1 MKYGRNHK
9 KIANPARKITTSLFA
24 VILTSLLFTAA
35 CADKTATPRSAKE
48 EVCVTVF
55 DGEHYKVKGENKKT
69 VARGESVAYEIAVD
83 EGYELVSSFGAECA
97 VPSFKGSYS
106 FNQSVQFTSVNYD
119 TTVTLQTRKLETTE
133 FKTDSNVDGCE
144 VEVQTASGYTNN
156 GEIYSDDVVNLYAI
170 PAEGYRFHCWSTG
183 NYLSAGGKYLSN
195 EKILNEF
202 DFNTTNALYANFKST
217 ADSARSIIYDFGD
230 GNEIEQDCS
239 AMVAH
244 HPRANTLTEPDL
256 IENGYELPKDKML
269 VGWKTE
275 NGEYVGLGS
284 RTAVS
289 DETFITLTPVWKEY
303 ADESDFEISD
313 GKITNYVGESK
324 EVVIPKA
331 IGGEEVTGIAANAF
345 EECAAETY
353 YVPNTITSVEE
364 NAFLNCIALK
374 TFYMS
379 DNVMTI
385 SDSSFRGCKNFETL
399 HLNAYLKPR
408 YVTSEYSNKC
418 DVYDRLAKNFNDG
431 KKKLVLLGG
440 SSVKYGYNSPL
451 IEEMLDGD
459 YDVYNIAQ
467 TIQISA
473 LAQTQAVAKYLG
485 EGDVFIHAPEN
496 EWSPWFGGITFSEI
510 VGADACNVMSSGLYI
525 YYIFES
531 NLQLFSNLSVNHFA
545 RIFNLLAE
553 FNKVR
558 LSLVENQY
566 YDYFINSDES
576 VILNKYG
583 DAVANQQGDAF
594 KDSFFDRVNFGLSAN
609 TGIIERCLN
618 DMYSILQ
625 ERNVK
630 VCFTFYP
637 VNESN
642 LLKTYTEEEILVAA
656 DKFTKAVKDILEP
669 NNICVL
675 LNQNDTVYESECFYD
690 SDRHLGYPTRDVHTR
705 KVMNALIEELKK
717 NGGGV

>member
-55 DGEHYKVKGENKKT
+55 DGEHYKVKGENRKT
-69 VARGESVAYEIAVD
+69 VARGENVAYEIAVD
-83 EGYELVSSFGAECA
+83 EGYELVSSFGAECV

-133 FKTDSNVDGCE
+133 FSAESNVEGCE

-202 DFNTTNALYANFKST
+202 DFKTTSELFANFKST
-217 ADSARSIIYDFGD
+217 ADSARTIIYDFGE

-244 HPRANTLTEPDL
+244 HPRANTLTEPSL
-256 IENGYELPKDKML
+256 LENGYELPKDKML
-269 VGWKTE
+269 VGWNTE

-303 ADESDFEISD
+303 SPESDFEISD

-345 EECAAETY
+345 EECTAETY

-364 NAFLNCIALK
+364 NAFLNCTALK
-374 TFYMS
+374 SFYMS
-379 DNVMTI
+379 DNVMII
-385 SDSSFRGCKNFETL
+385 SDSSFRGCKNFTTL

-408 YVTSEYSNKC
+408 CSKDYASLKGDNIDKIVTDKSSKKC
-418 DVYDRLAKNFNDG
+418 VI
-431 KKKLVLLGG
+431 LGG
-440 SSVKYGYNSPL
+440 SSVLYGYNSRL
-451 IEEMLDGD
+451 CEEILGTK
-459 YDVYNIAQ
+459 YTVYN
-467 TIQISA
+467 
-473 LAQTQAVAKYLG
+473 LG
-485 EGDVFIHAPEN
+485 HNKAMCVYAYFEMIYDSLKEDDIVLHAPELSAATWCGSLWGSPLTN
-496 EWSPWFGGITFSEI
+496 EDAYAFWAPYLLRI
-510 VGADACNVMSSGLYI
+510 VEC
-525 YYIFES
+525 
-531 NLQLFSNLSVNHFA
+531 NLQLLSNMHINRYSNFFTKLT
-545 RIFNLLAE
+545 E
-553 FNKVR
+553 FNTAR
-558 LSLVENQY
+558 LTMTPYEY
-566 YDYFINSDES
+566 YDYPN
-576 VILNKYG
+576 VIEYGETGGQTAKG
-583 DAVANQQGDAF
+583 DAVYEENGVEDRNFRYTGDLTMDVSEYYFNAAKTEIHKPLIAKGIKVF
-594 KDSFFDRVNFGLSAN
+594 LTFPPVNRHNLLP
-609 TGIIERCLN
+609 TYKTE
-618 DMYSILQ
+618 
-625 ERNVK
+625 ENVK
-630 VCFTFYP
+630 Y
-637 VNESN
+637 
-642 LLKTYTEEEILVAA
+642 AA
-656 DKFTKAVKDILEP
+656 DEYTKTVKNMADI
-669 NNICVL
+669 NVRVL
-675 LNQNDTVYESECFYD
+675 LNQYEVIYNGGRFCD
-690 SDRHLGYPTRDVHTR
+690 SDYHLGYPTRDIHTR

-717 NGGGV
+717 NGVGV